1 MSRIIFVTSEK
12 EINLEKFGLKVIN
25 KTKYL
30 DKYFPYLKDKNFI
43 FDFSSYNSKYS
54 YKEFVLDLIEISKNN
69 NEIRVVVLWQ
79 TENMEEVEELNTF
92 MLNSILISNYDN
104 YNNKYE
110 LVYNLENDNFKVS
123 TEYIVRTLFDLNT
136 IKNW

>member
-79 TENMEEVEELNTF
+79 TENMEEVEELNSF

-123 TEYIVRTLFDLNT
+123 TEYIVRTLFDLNS